1 MKWKEC
7 KNLICCDLKRLEN
20 HSWGR
25 VAYFFTNASFKITLT
40 FRLGSYLKTKKG
52 MFFRFLYLLV
62 FMLHK
67 HYQYLTGIQLSIG
80 TRVGKGLAFSHF
92 SCIVINSN
100 CTIGD
105 YCTIFQVVTIGSVRG
120 PKGGVPHI
128 GNNVVLASGAKI
140 IGNVKIGNN
149 VMVGAGAVVVD
160 DIPDNAVVA
169 GVPAKV
175 LSYNG
180 EFNTKLYLQ

>member
-1 MKWKEC
+1 MEESVKPC
-7 KNLICCDLKRLEN
+7 QAITIIVQ
-20 HSWGR
+20 HSLF
-25 VAYFFTNASFKITLT
+25 YTL
-40 FRLGSYLKTKKG
+40 
-52 MFFRFLYLLV
+52 
-62 FMLHK
+62 
-67 HYQYLTGIQLSIG
+67 LSI
-80 TRVGKGLAFSHF
+80 L
-92 SCIVINSN
+92 
-100 CTIGD
+100 
-105 YCTIFQVVTIGSVRG
+105 
-120 PKGGVPHI
+120 
-128 GNNVVLASGAKI
+128 SGAKI